1 MIYKSPYPY
10 FGGKSKVAAR
20 VWERLGNP
28 ANYVEPF
35 FGSGAVLLARPD
47 PEWRGAVETVN
58 DANGYVAN
66 FWRALQADP
75 DQVAHYADWPALEND
90 LHARHWWLVNRREHL
105 RSRLEGDPDFY
116 DAKAAGWWV
125 WGMSLWIGSG
135 FCETNGPW
143 AVEDGKL
150 VKTAGR
156 GVKRQRIHLGDAGR
170 GVKRQL
176 IHLGNAGQGV
186 TRQLIHLGDAGL
198 YGYLNGLAERMK
210 RVRVACGDWTR
221 VCGHSV
227 TTSHSG
233 ITGIYLDPPYRAGG
247 RDMDV
252 YGSHDSA
259 EIFDEVMAWA
269 IANGTHKRM
278 RIAVSGYGDEDVM
291 TAFAEAG
298 WSALRWKAAKGF
310 GGQRKDGVNANRAR
324 EVVWF
329 SPHCLQSEAQELPMF
344 MGMGL

>member
-47 PEWRGAVETVN
+47 PEWRGALETVN

-75 DQVAHYADWPALEND
+75 DQVAYYADWPALEND
-90 LHARHWWLVNRREHL
+90 LHARHWWLVDRREHL

-125 WGMSLWIGSG
+125 WGMALWIGSG
-135 FCETNGPW
+135 FCEANGPW
-143 AVEDGKL
+143 TVEDGKL
-150 VKTAGR
+150 VKNAGR
-156 GVKRQRIHLGDAGR
+156 GVTRQRIHLGG
-170 GVKRQL
+170 
-176 IHLGNAGQGV
+176 AGQGV
-186 TRQLIHLGDAGL
+186 QCKFIHLMNAGL

-221 VCGHSV
+221 VCGYSV
-227 TTSHSG
+227 TTARSG

-247 RDMDV
+247 RDASL

-298 WSALRWKAAKGF
+298 WSALRWKTAKGF
-310 GGQRKDGVNANRAR
+310 GGQRKDGMNTNQHR
-324 EVVWF
+324 EVIWF
-329 SPHCLQSEAQELPMF
+329 SPHCLQPEAQELPMF

>member
-125 WGMSLWIGSG
+125 WGMSLWIGGG

-150 VKTAGR
+150 VKNAGR
-156 GVKRQRIHLGDAGR
+156 GVT
-170 GVKRQL
+170 RQL
-176 IHLGNAGQGV
+176 IHLGNAGRGV
-186 TRQLIHLGDAGL
+186 TRQRIHLGDAGL

-221 VCGHSV
+221 VCEHSV

-247 RDMDV
+247 RNMGV
-252 YGSHDSA
+252 YGSHDSV
-259 EIFDEVMAWA
+259 EIFDEVAAWA

-310 GGQRKDGVNANRAR
+310 GGRRKDGSSNTNRHR

-329 SPHCLQSEAQELPMF
+329 SPHCLQPEAQELPMF

>member
-125 WGMSLWIGSG
+125 WGMSLWISSG

-156 GVKRQRIHLGDAGR
+156 GVKR
-170 GVKRQL
+170 KL

-186 TRQLIHLGDAGL
+186 KRQRIHLGDAGL

-247 RDMDV
+247 RNMGV
-252 YGSHDSA
+252 YGSRDSA
-259 EIFDEVMAWA
+259 EIFDEVVAWA

-310 GGQRKDGVNANRAR
+310 GGQRKDGSNTNQHR
-324 EVVWF
+324 EVIWF

-344 MGMGL
+344 ARMGL